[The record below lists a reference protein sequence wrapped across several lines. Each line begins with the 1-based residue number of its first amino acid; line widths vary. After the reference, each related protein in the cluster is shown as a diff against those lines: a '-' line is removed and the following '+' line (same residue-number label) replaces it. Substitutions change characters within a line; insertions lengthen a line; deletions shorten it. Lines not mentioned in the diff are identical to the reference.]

1 MPFGLSSRSRSTSSA
16 PVGGAARAGWRAA
29 AASTVVAGLL
39 LTGGVAPAQA
49 ATTYSAPLRTA
60 VKSLPV
66 AAENNAGYNRDK
78 QFGDWKDTNK
88 DCQNTRAEVLQNE
101 SKVRTSFTTA
111 KRCTVKGGRWVTTWD
126 GKVHTSATTVQI
138 DHTVP
143 VHEAW
148 GSGARG
154 WSQTKRV
161 AFYNDLG
168 DHRTLSAQTSKLN
181 STKQARGPE
190 DWMPPKHRCAYVGE
204 WVAVK
209 IRWGLKVDSREKA
222 ALTKIA
228 AGCPNVTLKVAKA

>member
-1 MPFGLSSRSRSTSSA
+1 
-16 PVGGAARAGWRAA
+16 
-29 AASTVVAGLL
+29 VVAGLIFA
-39 LTGGVAPAQA
+39 GGVAPAEA
-49 ATTYSAPLRTA
+49 AGTYSAPLRTA
-60 VKSLPV
+60 VKALPV
-66 AAENNAGYNRDK
+66 AAENNTGYDRTR
-78 QFGDWKDTNK
+78 QFGDWNDANR

-126 GKVHTSATTVQI
+126 GRTHTSATTVQI

-154 WSQTKRV
+154 WTKAKRV

-168 DHRTLSAQTSKLN
+168 DHRALSAQTSKLN
-181 STKQARGPE
+181 SAKQARGPE
-190 DWMPPKHRCAYVGE
+190 AWLPPKHRCAYIGE

-209 IRWGLKVDSREKA
+209 HRWGLKVDSTEKA
-222 ALTKIA
+222 ALTKWA
-228 AGCPNVTLKVAKA
+228 NSCPNVTIKVTKA